1 MKVKLIIALCLL
13 LFTSVSFSQSKVFN
27 QVSNEISTQMKVITQ
42 DEALIGY
49 LVFTQLEKANEDS
62 FNYKISI
69 LDENLNDIGALNFR
83 EESLDLQ
90 AVSFEQDVLCL
101 AYIKSNVIGN
111 RFTSMKAFR
120 KVSNNAKSSIFTQ
133 FINLQGKII
142 QANNYSAEIN
152 VKDSYLGFTNNQG
165 IVGVGQLKHDLILK
179 NIPRLGFACFYG
191 DEIKNKL
198 ITFNVAGKQVWQKDV
213 PEADGFA
220 LLSTEEN
227 LYILSKK
234 KAEMIEGG
242 FEVRGYR
249 VLDATAYDRYV
260 LKDKKGNSLK
270 VLGFDNDPATGKP
283 LITGN
288 IINSRYGDRSLTA
301 KKLTKGAYNGVFT
314 VSLNGP
320 KKSDVKET
328 FSYWDDGSQSSTI
341 SNTGL
346 YVQNNSYTN
355 LSGAIRDYSGNT
367 YFVGSSLIKRPKWGT
382 IITSVVLAP
391 FVLVSPLLLANG
403 TLKCKVTD
411 AVLLKQ
417 DANGKLSLDNTI
429 PCDASKFYPAKAPI
443 SFFNTKKF
451 YNVSNATSKSNFLI
465 VDDLKNIVIYNVNLK
480 KIVRTVPHK
489 DGNVNINIFP
499 AKEGHIMV
507 SEYNKKEKY
516 TRLSIE
522 ALS

>member
-1 MKVKLIIALCLL
+1 MKVKLIAALCLL
-13 LFTSVSFSQSKVFN
+13 FSASVSFAQSKVFN
-27 QVSNEISTQMKVITQ
+27 QVSDEISTQMKVITQ
-42 DEALIGY
+42 DDALIGY
-49 LVFTQLEKANEDS
+49 LVFTQLEKASEDS
-62 FNYKISI
+62 FNYKVSI
-69 LDENLNDIGALNFR
+69 LDENLNDIGTLNFR
-83 EESLDLQ
+83 EQSLNLQ

-111 RFTSMKAFR
+111 KYPNARAYRKA
-120 KVSNNAKSSIFTQ
+120 VSNIKNSIFTQ

-142 QANNYSAEIN
+142 QTNNYNAEIN
-152 VKDSYLGFTNNQG
+152 AKESYPVGF
-165 IVGVGQLKHDLILK
+165 GQKLEAAGDLKHDLVLK
-179 NIPRLGFACFYG
+179 NIPRLGFACFFG

-198 ITFNVAGKQVWQKDV
+198 ITFNTAGKQVWMKDV

-227 LYILSKK
+227 IYILSKK
-234 KAEMIEGG
+234 KSEMLEGG

-249 VLDATAYDRYV
+249 VMDATAYDRYV

-288 IINSRYGDRSLTA
+288 IINSRYGDKGLTA
-301 KKLTKGAYNGVFT
+301 KKLTKGAYEGVFT
-314 VSLNGP
+314 VALNGP
-320 KKSDVKET
+320 KKSDIKET
-328 FSYWDDGSQSSTI
+328 YSYWNDGSQSSI

-346 YVQNNSYTN
+346 YVQNNTYGN
-355 LSGAIRDYSGNT
+355 LSGTIRDYNGNT
-367 YFVGSSLIKRPKWGT
+367 YFIGSSLIKRPKWGT
-382 IITSVVLAP
+382 IITSVALAP
-391 FVLVSPLLLANG
+391 FVFVSPLLLLNG
-403 TLKCKVTD
+403 TNKCKVTD

-417 DANGKLSLDNTI
+417 DANGKLSIENTI
-429 PCDASKFYPAKAPI
+429 PCDASKFYPARAPMT
-443 SFFNTKKF
+443 FFNTKKF

-465 VDDLKNIVIYNVNLK
+465 VDDLKNIVIYNVNSK
-480 KIVRTVPHK
+480 KVMRTVPHK
-489 DGNVNINIFP
+489 DGNTIINIFP

-507 SEYNKKEKY
+507 SEFNKKEKY